1 MHQPL
6 DRTANNS
13 DLAQVRVDLDQNR
26 WEERKELTLPQNVQ
40 KILDIAPAFSGF
52 YGHGYVIVPIGLN
65 TRLTLTA

>member
-13 DLAQVRVDLDQNR
+13 DLAQVRVDLDQNK

-52 YGHGYVIVPIGLN
+52 YGHGYVIVRVVAK
-65 TRLTLTA
+65 TKVTLIA